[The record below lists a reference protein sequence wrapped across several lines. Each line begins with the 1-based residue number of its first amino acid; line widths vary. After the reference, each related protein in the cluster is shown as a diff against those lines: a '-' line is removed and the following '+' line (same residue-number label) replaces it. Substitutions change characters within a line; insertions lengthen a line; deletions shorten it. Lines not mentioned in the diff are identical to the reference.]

1 MSFYFGDYPAA
12 TTTEKPVCLLKIA
25 PLHNPF
31 HQKHHRNMKSSQLL
45 NIPSTAVVPRIR
57 RSKSFAALFAAALAM
72 GLGVG
77 SVLAQ
82 GPYYP
87 QVAPLGGAP
96 FVPSGVPVVSNAE
109 LNLIESKMIGNAT
122 LVIPALAP
130 KHAATL
136 AEYKAAVQAAATD
149 VANGVGGPVTIT
161 SLAAEIAAYRQAGA
175 SQVIDGLGSFAA
187 GIIASS
193 SGTKA
198 ADLQGLVLNAA
209 KANPAAVNSGNLFL
223 QVFNAAAADN
233 TLVTGIGALVNSALT
248 GAVAGTPPSAALGSA
263 GVKSVIYN
271 ALNAIGNAPTG
282 NANTANNALKGGLI
296 TGLVATVIPTIAG
309 SPVDLSQATSTL
321 TGINVTTYVT
331 TSAMVS
337 AIKGS
342 VVASNLNYGAIAQ
355 GALLGLP
362 SASAAIKAALGTS
375 YTNDLI
381 DAYNAFATPASAG
394 GLALTYDPVAVAA
407 AGGTKFPGSA
417 AAIVKDILS
426 PLSSNASGLL
436 AQDIIGRGVAA
447 AVGQPAQNI
456 AAAAVG
462 ANGLVTLSDVVTGA
476 TLAAPIGSAGAIARA
491 VAVAPLAGGLTPANA
506 TSVGNAAIAAA
517 ATVASPSNKSDA
529 YADIAYNLASTGGN
543 AAYQISAI
551 QAEASAIFTA
561 NGGLL
566 NVASSPTYIAIVAA
580 AAGSPANRAT
590 ILLNGNNQVFGDD
603 DLASTAGVNLLT
615 SLSAGG
621 ALAKYQATL
630 AAVAT
635 VGNDARNLALLYAAE
650 LGNTGDAV
658 GGLAALIANTA
669 TNATDLTTAAISA
682 NRLIRANLKVASDVA
697 VYMKANP
704 NGNIQAYVGHQ
715 ILDNP
720 SFTKEISVA
729 ATTVTPQWSHVIAHT
744 VAFDAPK
751 AVVDSISGIFLH
763 SRIPLLNGAV
773 NYVNDRPAAVA
784 AITAALAT
792 GILENTI
799 TPTFTAADRKLALQN
814 SISKSMTAIVSG
826 GFTSTSFNDATAGP
840 ATFRQS
846 NGIAGGSSPIKA
858 SGAAGAVTGF
868 VAQLVT
874 PNINAIDPDALG
886 ALTAAM
892 AAAAQYTGGAFI
904 YDIAQAAGQA
914 FGWVSGVATSGA
926 GAVVAN
932 QIANAINLGFPSWD
946 LANPGK
952 VLNAVNFGID
962 EAKGGEIGANPLR
975 LPGAGA
981 GGLRDIIFN
990 AASPFYDHHT
1000 ASGRPVSNIFSL

>member
-1 MSFYFGDYPAA
+1 MSFYFGDSPAA
-12 TTTEKPVCLLKIA
+12 TTTGKPVCLLKIA

-161 SLAAEIAAYRQAGA
+161 SLAAEVAAYRQAGA

-209 KANPAAVNSGNLFL
+209 KTNPAAVNSGNLFL

-248 GAVAGTPPSAALGSA
+248 GAVAGTPPSAALGST

-337 AIKGS
+337 VIKGS

-462 ANGLVTLSDVVTGA
+462 ANALVTLSDVVTGA

-491 VAVAPLAGGLTPANA
+491 VAVAPLAGGLTAANA
-506 TSVGNAAIAAA
+506 TLVGNAAIAAA
-517 ATVASPSNKSDA
+517 ATVASPSNKPDA
-529 YADIAYNLASTGGN
+529 YADIAYSLASTGGN
-543 AAYQISAI
+543 AAYQNNAI
-551 QAEASAIFTA
+551 TAEAQAIATA
-561 NGGLL
+561 NGGP
-566 NVASSPTYIAIVAA
+566 ATAPTYIAIVAA
-580 AAGSPANRAT
+580 AAGSAANRAT
-590 ILLNGNNQVFGDD
+590 ILSTGAGAVAGDD
-603 DLASTAGVNLLT
+603 DAASTAGVNLLT

-621 ALAKYQATL
+621 ALSKYQVTL

-635 VGNDARNLALLYAAE
+635 AGNDARNLALLYAAE
-650 LGNTGDAV
+650 LGNTADAA

-874 PNINAIDPDALG
+874 PNVNAIDPDALG

-990 AASPFYDHHT
+990 AAAPFYDHHT

>member
-1 MSFYFGDYPAA
+1 
-12 TTTEKPVCLLKIA
+12 
-25 PLHNPF
+25 
-31 HQKHHRNMKSSQLL
+31 MKSSQLL

-96 FVPSGVPVVSNAE
+96 FIPNGVPVVSNAE
-109 LNLIESKMIGNAT
+109 LNLIESKMTGGAT

-130 KHAATL
+130 KHPASL
-136 AEYKAAVQAAATD
+136 AEYKAAVQAAAAD
-149 VANGVGGPVTIT
+149 VANGAGGPVTIAT
-161 SLAAEIAAYRQAGA
+161 LASEVSVYRQAGA

-193 SGTKA
+193 SATKA
-198 ADLQGLVLNAA
+198 TDLQGLVFNAA
-209 KANPAAVNSGNLFL
+209 KTNPAAVNSGNLFL

-248 GAVAGTPPSAALGSA
+248 GAVAGTPPAAALGSA

-271 ALNAIGNAPTG
+271 AINAIGNAPTT
-282 NANTANNALKGGLI
+282 NANTANNTSKGNLI
-296 TGLVATVIPTIAG
+296 TNVVTTIIPTIAG
-309 SPVDLSQATSTL
+309 SPVNLSQATSTL

-331 TSAMVS
+331 TATMVS
-337 AIKGS
+337 AIKNS
-342 VVASNLNYGAIAQ
+342 VAASSLNYGAIAQ

-362 SASAAIKAALGTS
+362 SASAAIKAALNTS

-381 DAYNAFATPASAG
+381 DAFNAFATPGNASA
-394 GLALTYDPVAVAA
+394 LALAYDPVAVAA

-417 AAIVKDILS
+417 SSIVKDVLFN
-426 PLSSNASGLL
+426 SNASGGQ
-436 AQDIIGRGVAA
+436 AQDIIGRGIAA

-456 AAAAVG
+456 AAASVG
-462 ANGLVTLSDVVTGA
+462 SNPFVTLSDVITGA
-476 TLAAPIGSAGAIARA
+476 TLGAPIGSAGAIARA
-491 VAVAPLAGGLTPANA
+491 VAVTPLAGGLTPVNA
-506 TSVGNAAIAAA
+506 TTIGNAAIAAA
-517 ATVASPSNKSDA
+517 ASASPSYKEDA
-529 YADIAYNLASTGGN
+529 YADVAFNLASTGGN
-543 AAYQISAI
+543 AAYQNSAI
-551 QAEASAIFTA
+551 TAEAQAIATA
-561 NGGLL
+561 NGGP
-566 NVASSPTYIAIVAA
+566 ATAPTYIAIVAA

-590 ILLNGNNQVFGDD
+590 ILSTGTGAVVGDD
-603 DLASTAGVNLLT
+603 DAASTAGVNLLT
-615 SLSAGG
+615 NLSTGG
-621 ALAKYQATL
+621 ALSKFQATL

-635 VGNDARNLALLYAAE
+635 AGNDARNLALIYAAE
-650 LGNTGDAV
+650 LGNTADSA
-658 GGLAALIANTA
+658 GGLAAVIANTA
-669 TNATDLTTAAISA
+669 TNATDLTIAAISA

-697 VYMKANP
+697 VYAKANP
-704 NGNIQAYVGHQ
+704 NGNIQAYLGHQ

-720 SFTKEISVA
+720 SFTKEIAVA

-744 VAFDAPK
+744 LAFDAPK

-784 AITAALAT
+784 AITAAVTT

-799 TPTFTAADRKLALQN
+799 TPTFTAADRKLALVN
-814 SISKSMTAIVSG
+814 AISKSMTAIVSG
-826 GFTSTSFNDATAGP
+826 GFNSASFNDATVGP
-840 ATFRQS
+840 NNFRQS
-846 NGIAGGSSPIKA
+846 DGSIGGSTTIKA
-858 SGAAGAVTGF
+858 TGAAGAVTGF

-874 PNINAIDPDALG
+874 PGVNAIDPDVVGASG
-886 ALTAAM
+886 ALAAAM
-892 AAAAQYTGGAFI
+892 AAAAQYTGGTYI
-904 YDIAQAAGQA
+904 LDIAQAAGQA
-914 FGWVSGVATSGA
+914 FGWVSGTANSILGAAVAS
-926 GAVVAN
+926 
-932 QIANAINLGFPSWD
+932 QIAAAVNAGFPSYD

-952 VLNAVNFGID
+952 VLNAVKFGID
-962 EAKGGEIGANPLR
+962 EAKGGEIAGNPLR

-981 GGLRDIIFN
+981 GGLRDIGFN
-990 AASPFYDHHT
+990 PLAPFYDHHT